1 MKLKVKISDMMDY
14 INDDSVIIKEKEIAS
29 ANRIKEATM
38 KRIEKESNI
47 TSLKSRKISKAGM
60 IVAVLALS
68 MIFTGSVFA
77 YIDWKGYANISEMS
91 ESEKEYFLK
100 DSIAVAGELVD
111 AEGNV
116 HYLDASGNEVMV
128 LSEEEA
134 AKYEKEKLENM
145 EKEVQES
152 TQLVDVDT
160 LSSVPNGITEVQV
173 NKVGRFDDF
182 ALGNGHMVILT
193 PEETAHYLLKKGNR
207 VIISLEANDE
217 CYLECGMIHD
227 GKVIATK
234 TEKNQNH
241 KYSFEITEEGNY
253 NFYVMYYSV
262 DKSIFTECVLD
273 IK

>member
-29 ANRIKEATM
+29 ANRIKEATI

-227 GKVIATK
+227 GKVIETK
-234 TEKNQNH
+234 TEKNQYH
-241 KYSFEITEEGNY
+241 EYSFEITEEGNY

-262 DKSIFTECVLD
+262 DKSIFTECVLE

>member
-1 MKLKVKISDMMDY
+1 MKVRISDMMDC
-14 INDDSVIIKEKEIAS
+14 INDDSVSIQGNEIAS
-29 ANRIKEATM
+29 IDRIKELTM
-38 KRIEKESNI
+38 RRIEKESNV
-47 TSLKSRKISKAGM
+47 TSLKPRKISRVGI
-60 IVAVLALS
+60 IVAVLVVS
-68 MIFTGSVFA
+68 MLFTGSVFA
-77 YIDWKGYANISEMS
+77 YITWEGYANTSEMS
-91 ESEKEYFLK
+91 ESEKEFFLK

-111 AEGNV
+111 SEGNV
-116 HYLDASGNEVMV
+116 HYLDASGKETMV
-128 LSEEEA
+128 LSKEEA
-134 AKYEKEKLENM
+134 AAYEKERLENM

-152 TQLVDVDT
+152 TQLVDVGT

-217 CYLECGMIHD
+217 CYVECGVINE
-227 GKVIATK
+227 GKVIETK
-234 TEKNQNH
+234 TEKNQYH
-241 KYSFEITEEGNY
+241 EYSFEITEEGNY

-262 DKSIFTECVLD
+262 DKSIFTKCVID